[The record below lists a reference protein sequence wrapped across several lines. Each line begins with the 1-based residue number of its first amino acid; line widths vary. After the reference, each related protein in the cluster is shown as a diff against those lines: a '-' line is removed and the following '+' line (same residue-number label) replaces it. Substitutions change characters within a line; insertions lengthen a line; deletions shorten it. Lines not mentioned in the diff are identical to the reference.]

1 MAMQAKI
8 DAANARNDIM
18 KIQEGSY
25 AVSGQMK
32 KVIVQSEEQ
41 AQDNAELKRQISIFK
56 ASKGLSDQM
65 ISQLNGQNT

>member
-1 MAMQAKI
+1 
-8 DAANARNDIM
+8 
-18 KIQEGSY
+18 
-25 AVSGQMK
+25 MK

-65 ISQLNGQNT
+65 ISQLKGQNR

>member
-1 MAMQAKI
+1 
-8 DAANARNDIM
+8 M
-18 KIQEGSY
+18 KLQEGSY

-65 ISQLNGQNT
+65 ISQLKGQNR